1 MKRHYLVTRSN
12 PDDQEFIDQL
22 EDVLD
27 RLESENLVFFSSES
41 KHLND
46 YIQIQVWEEARERG
60 FVRLV
65 DDYTV
70 PVRYLV
76 FGSSTTED
84 ADKIMG
90 QMQTLPVILLA
101 DLQGTAQKNMAYDPK
116 SLIRLALG
124 AGETFD
130 RTSFE
135 ILQSG
140 LRHSDPEVRFA
151 AVRSAGLSQWSEFV
165 PELKQLSQ
173 VETVQDIQKLMFK
186 AIEACMSISVA
197 ASA

>member
-1 MKRHYLVTRSN
+1 MKLHYLVTRSN
-12 PDDQEFIDQL
+12 PDDEEFIEQL

-27 RLESENLVFFSSES
+27 RLESENLVFFYSES
-41 KHLND
+41 KQLND
-46 YIQIQVWEEARERG
+46 YIQIQVWIEAKERG

-65 DDYTV
+65 DDYSV
-70 PVRYLV
+70 PARYLV
-76 FGSSTTED
+76 FGSPTAED
-84 ADKIMG
+84 ADKIIC

-101 DLQGTAQKNMAYDPK
+101 DLQETAQKNMASDPK

-124 AGETFD
+124 AGETFSHTCFD
-130 RTSFE
+130 

-140 LRHSDPEVRFA
+140 LRHSDPDVRFA

-165 PELKQLSQ
+165 PELKQLSET
-173 VETVQDIQKLMFK
+173 ETVEEIQKLISK
-186 AIEACMSISVA
+186 AIKACMSRTLA